1 MKNARD
7 GEVLCQDALE
17 GAASWCV
24 LPAEQGACVL
34 FQQGFVGGISLGE
47 QNLCS
52 SLSPACFLR
61 FLVEDEKYIPLLHS
75 VSLTLLFF
83 FS

>member
-24 LPAEQGACVL
+24 LPAEQGACAL

-47 QNLCS
+47 QNLFS
-52 SLSPACFLR
+52 ERTKSVLFPLSFL
-61 FLVEDEKYIPLLHS
+61 FLEV
-75 VSLTLLFF
+75 
-83 FS
+83 FSGG